1 MKKFLYVA
9 FFTFVFLFTA
19 SIIYLSTIGI
29 ETSKLNNLVIKEIK
43 KKEPQIEVVLEKIK
57 IKLDL
62 KKFQL
67 FLSTNNLKITY
78 QNVEIPIT
86 ELRIYTKLVKI
97 LKSKIEINQIVF
109 AIEKLKIQDMQ
120 KLSIRIKPSNF
131 KTYLLNNFEGGE
143 IEKAA
148 FDLNLDKDFKIS
160 DYQMSGTIKKVK
172 AKIKNNFTIKD
183 LSLNFIADKELVL
196 INSVNASY
204 KKFLISN
211 GSIEVKK
218 KNKIEIKGN
227 FKTKFDLEKTQLSEL
242 FKGINFFK
250 VNKIKAKGNLLHE
263 FNLKIDKS
271 FKIVDYDYKSKG
283 DISQSQLVL
292 KKSLRNKFIKKAL
305 KKITFEKTNIEINF
319 NKKNKNLLAFDGLYS
334 TDNLNYKKFKIQNSL
349 KKNKQ
354 TFIIDLNLSE
364 DLFIDIIN
372 FQADSKK
379 KSNIKSKLIFKNN
392 KFIFKSINFTEG
404 KNIISIKDL
413 ILSNKGEIESFAY
426 IDLLTFK
433 NGEENNN
440 FKIDLNKKLSIV
452 GEKYD
457 SSHLLKLLSSS
468 KKSELLKNFN
478 GEIIIKLKK
487 LITKSQIPLN
497 DFVLMG
503 IIEKGKFNKLSSKS
517 QFSADEF
524 LDITLKKD
532 PNGKKILEIYSDYPQ
547 ALLTDYTFF
556 EGVKDGNLFYN
567 SVIDET
573 GSASKLTIENFKI
586 IKAPAF
592 ATLLTLAD
600 LGGIADILSGKGM
613 SFDYL
618 EINMTENNNVT
629 TVDEI
634 LALGKSVSLQMSGYI
649 EKKTGLVSL
658 SGTLVPAKTLNILVS
673 KIPVV
678 GKILVGKK
686 AGEGIFGVSFKLKGL
701 PGKIKTTVNPV
712 KTLTPRFITRALEHA
727 KRK

>member
-172 AKIKNNFTIKD
+172 AKIKNNFTIKN

-292 KKSLRNKFIKKAL
+292 KKSLRNKFIKKTL

-334 TDNLNYKKFKIQNSL
+334 TDNLNYKKFKIQNSS

-658 SGTLVPAKTLNILVS
+658 SGTLIPAKTLNILVS

-686 AGEGIFGVSFKLKGL
+686 TGEGIFGVSFKLKGL

>member
-1 MKKFLYVA
+1 M
-9 FFTFVFLFTA
+9 
-19 SIIYLSTIGI
+19 
-29 ETSKLNNLVIKEIK
+29 
-43 KKEPQIEVVLEKIK
+43 
-57 IKLDL
+57 
-62 KKFQL
+62 
-67 FLSTNNLKITY
+67 
-78 QNVEIPIT
+78 
-86 ELRIYTKLVKI
+86 
-97 LKSKIEINQIVF
+97 
-109 AIEKLKIQDMQ
+109 
-120 KLSIRIKPSNF
+120 
-131 KTYLLNNFEGGE
+131 
-143 IEKAA
+143 
-148 FDLNLDKDFKIS
+148 
-160 DYQMSGTIKKVK
+160 
-172 AKIKNNFTIKD
+172 
-183 LSLNFIADKELVL
+183 
-196 INSVNASY
+196 
-204 KKFLISN
+204 
-211 GSIEVKK
+211 
-218 KNKIEIKGN
+218 
-227 FKTKFDLEKTQLSEL
+227 
-242 FKGINFFK
+242 
-250 VNKIKAKGNLLHE
+250 HE

-292 KKSLRNKFIKKAL
+292 KKSLRNKFIKKTL

-334 TDNLNYKKFKIQNSL
+334 TDNLNYKKFKIQNSS

-658 SGTLVPAKTLNILVS
+658 SGTLIPAKTLNILVS

-686 AGEGIFGVSFKLKGL
+686 TGEGIFGVSFKLKGL

>member
-1 MKKFLYVA
+1 
-9 FFTFVFLFTA
+9 
-19 SIIYLSTIGI
+19 
-29 ETSKLNNLVIKEIK
+29 
-43 KKEPQIEVVLEKIK
+43 
-57 IKLDL
+57 
-62 KKFQL
+62 
-67 FLSTNNLKITY
+67 
-78 QNVEIPIT
+78 
-86 ELRIYTKLVKI
+86 
-97 LKSKIEINQIVF
+97 
-109 AIEKLKIQDMQ
+109 
-120 KLSIRIKPSNF
+120 
-131 KTYLLNNFEGGE
+131 
-143 IEKAA
+143 
-148 FDLNLDKDFKIS
+148 
-160 DYQMSGTIKKVK
+160 
-172 AKIKNNFTIKD
+172 
-183 LSLNFIADKELVL
+183 
-196 INSVNASY
+196 
-204 KKFLISN
+204 
-211 GSIEVKK
+211 
-218 KNKIEIKGN
+218 
-227 FKTKFDLEKTQLSEL
+227 
-242 FKGINFFK
+242 
-250 VNKIKAKGNLLHE
+250 
-263 FNLKIDKS
+263 
-271 FKIVDYDYKSKG
+271 
-283 DISQSQLVL
+283 
-292 KKSLRNKFIKKAL
+292 
-305 KKITFEKTNIEINF
+305 
-319 NKKNKNLLAFDGLYS
+319 
-334 TDNLNYKKFKIQNSL
+334 
-349 KKNKQ
+349 
-354 TFIIDLNLSE
+354 
-364 DLFIDIIN
+364 
-372 FQADSKK
+372 
-379 KSNIKSKLIFKNN
+379 
-392 KFIFKSINFTEG
+392 
-404 KNIISIKDL
+404 
-413 ILSNKGEIESFAY
+413 
-426 IDLLTFK
+426 
-433 NGEENNN
+433 
-440 FKIDLNKKLSIV
+440 
-452 GEKYD
+452 
-457 SSHLLKLLSSS
+457 
-468 KKSELLKNFN
+468 LLKNFN

-658 SGTLVPAKTLNILVS
+658 SGTLIPAKTLNILVS

-686 AGEGIFGVSFKLKGL
+686 TGEGIFGVSFKLKGL

>member
-143 IEKAA
+143 IERAA

-172 AKIKNNFTIKD
+172 AKIKNNFTIKN

-292 KKSLRNKFIKKAL
+292 KKSLRN
-305 KKITFEKTNIEINF
+305 
-319 NKKNKNLLAFDGLYS
+319 
-334 TDNLNYKKFKIQNSL
+334 
-349 KKNKQ
+349 
-354 TFIIDLNLSE
+354 
-364 DLFIDIIN
+364 
-372 FQADSKK
+372 
-379 KSNIKSKLIFKNN
+379 
-392 KFIFKSINFTEG
+392 
-404 KNIISIKDL
+404 
-413 ILSNKGEIESFAY
+413 
-426 IDLLTFK
+426 
-433 NGEENNN
+433 
-440 FKIDLNKKLSIV
+440 
-452 GEKYD
+452 
-457 SSHLLKLLSSS
+457 
-468 KKSELLKNFN
+468 
-478 GEIIIKLKK
+478 
-487 LITKSQIPLN
+487 
-497 DFVLMG
+497 MG
-503 IIEKGKFNKLSSKS
+503 
-517 QFSADEF
+517 
-524 LDITLKKD
+524 
-532 PNGKKILEIYSDYPQ
+532 
-547 ALLTDYTFF
+547 
-556 EGVKDGNLFYN
+556 
-567 SVIDET
+567 
-573 GSASKLTIENFKI
+573 
-586 IKAPAF
+586 
-592 ATLLTLAD
+592 
-600 LGGIADILSGKGM
+600 
-613 SFDYL
+613 
-618 EINMTENNNVT
+618 
-629 TVDEI
+629 
-634 LALGKSVSLQMSGYI
+634 
-649 EKKTGLVSL
+649 
-658 SGTLVPAKTLNILVS
+658 
-673 KIPVV
+673 
-678 GKILVGKK
+678 
-686 AGEGIFGVSFKLKGL
+686 
-701 PGKIKTTVNPV
+701 
-712 KTLTPRFITRALEHA
+712 
-727 KRK
+727 